1 MDSTPNG
8 YTYMH
13 MYISSKH
20 MKRSLTSP
28 FIRKTQIKST
38 GDTTSYPLG
47 WLLPK
52 NRNPIWRG
60 CEVLLRR
67 GEIETSVY

>member
-1 MDSTPNG
+1 
-8 YTYMH
+8 
-13 MYISSKH
+13 
-20 MKRSLTSP
+20 MKRSLISP
-28 FIRKTQIKST
+28 FIRKIQIKST
-38 GDTTSYPLG
+38 EDTISYPLG

-67 GEIETSVY
+67 GETETSVY